1 MSSTISKKCENCP
14 YPKACKYG
22 SFALLAFLAYK
33 TVAIIPT
40 AYRYISKRLYKQSPP
55 VVTQVETTGETTSEP
70 IVETT
75 SQNTELNTDAKTDI
89 ESTL

>member
-55 VVTQVETTGETTSEP
+55 VVTQVETTSET

-75 SQNTELNTDAKTDI
+75 SQNTEINTDVKTEI

>member
-55 VVTQVETTGETTSEP
+55 VVTQVEPTVETTSEP
-70 IVETT
+70 IV
-75 SQNTELNTDAKTDI
+75 ELNTDAKTDI

>member
-1 MSSTISKKCENCP
+1 MSTTISKKCENCP

-55 VVTQVETTGETTSEP
+55 VVTQVETTSET

-75 SQNTELNTDAKTDI
+75 SQNTELNTDI

>member
-14 YPKACKYG
+14 YPNACKYG
-22 SFALLAFLAYK
+22 SFALLAFVAYK

-55 VVTQVETTGETTSEP
+55 VVTQVEPTVETTSEP
-70 IVETT
+70 IETN
-75 SQNTELNTDAKTDI
+75 SQN
-89 ESTL
+89 

>member
-1 MSSTISKKCENCP
+1 MSTTISKKCENCP

-55 VVTQVETTGETTSEP
+55 VVTQVETTSEP